1 MPWRETCAMDERGL
15 LVLDFCKGEMS
26 IAELCRQYG
35 VSRKTGYKWIARY
48 EAEGLAG
55 LEDRSHA
62 PNECPHRIS
71 ESVRYQVLAVR
82 RAHPTW
88 GPRKVRAW
96 LEDRAPRR
104 YWPAASTIGTWFDAA
119 GVTVS
124 RRRRC
129 RVPESAPFNACSA
142 ANDVWTVDFKG
153 WFRTADGERCDP
165 LTLSDAHSRYLLR
178 CQAVE
183 RPNDASVWPIFD
195 AAFREFGLP
204 KAVRS
209 DNGPPFASRAAGGLS
224 RLAVRLIKAGIV
236 PERIEPGK
244 PQQNGRHERFHL
256 TLQHDTATPPAANRR
271 AQQRR
276 FDAFRKIYNEE
287 RPHEALG
294 QTPPARSYAISPR
307 RYSGRL
313 REPEYPEAV
322 HVRRVRAK
330 GEIKW
335 RGELVFISEVLAG
348 EAIGCDESDDGICTL
363 RYGPIVLGHID
374 SRSRLVRCA
383 PASHGLRTTRP
394 DSTG

>member
-1 MPWRETCAMDERGL
+1 MDERGL
-15 LVLDFCKGEMS
+15 LILDYCKGEMS
-26 IAELCRQYG
+26 IAELCRRYG

-55 LEDRSHA
+55 LLDRSHA
-62 PNECPHRIS
+62 PVCCPHRMDA
-71 ESVRYQVLAVR
+71 SVRERVLAVR
-82 RAHPTW
+82 SAHPTW
-88 GPRKVRAW
+88 GPKKVRAW
-96 LEDRAPRR
+96 LADRAPRR
-104 YWPAASTIGTWFDAA
+104 HWPAASTIGTLFDAA
-119 GVTVS
+119 GLTI
-124 RRRRC
+124 RRRR
-129 RVPESAPFNACSA
+129 RRGVPESAPFNACNA

-183 RPNDASVWPIFD
+183 RPNDASVWPIFE

-209 DNGPPFASRAAGGLS
+209 DNGPPFASLAAGGLS
-224 RLAVRLIKAGIV
+224 RLSVRLIKTGII

-256 TLQHDTATPPAANRR
+256 TLKRDTASPPAANRR
-271 AQQRR
+271 SQQRR

-294 QTPPARSYAISPR
+294 QTPPARHYATSLR

-313 REPEYPEAV
+313 KEPEYPDGV
-322 HVRRVRAK
+322 HVRRVRTN

-335 RGELVFISEVLAG
+335 RGELVFVSEVLAG
-348 EAIGCDESDDGICTL
+348 EPIGYQESDDGTWAL
-363 RYGPIVLGHID
+363 RYGPIALGSID
-374 SRSRLVRCA
+374 HRGRFMRCA
-383 PASHGLRTTRP
+383 SAVDGLRTTQP
-394 DSTG
+394 NSGE

>member
-62 PNECPHRIS
+62 PNDCPHRIS
-71 ESVRYQVLAVR
+71 ESVRHQVLAVR

-129 RVPESAPFNACSA
+129 RVPASAPFNACSA

-335 RGELVFISEVLAG
+335 RGDLIFISEVLAG
-348 EAIGCDESDDGICTL
+348 EIIGCEESDDGICTL
-363 RYGPIVLGHID
+363 RYGPIVLGYID
-374 SRSRLVRCA
+374 SRSRLVRCT
-383 PASHGLRTTRP
+383 PVSHGLRTTHP
-394 DSTG
+394 EPTG